1 MKNKNLIV
9 GVGVAILL
17 YFIFKSKKGKQVTEQ
32 VAEKVKETV
41 KPKQNKF
48 VYKGV
53 EVSGTTSNLGLQF
66 IYITPTIMNKEGFKG
81 YNYSTPQDTLYY
93 VENSK
98 GERRDVVRVKRDGVV
113 INHQIFDGRKNNP
126 FLKTGETFKL
136 YKENLS

>member
-41 KPKQNKF
+41 KPKEKTLL
-48 VYKGV
+48 YKGV
-53 EVSGTTSNLGLQF
+53 EMSGTTSNIGKQLIKIDINVMKRL
-66 IYITPTIMNKEGFKG
+66 G
-81 YNYSTPQDTLYY
+81 YNLNSYRTPQDELLF

-98 GERRDVVRVKRDGVV
+98 GERAEVLRINNRGVV
-113 INHQIFDGRKNNP
+113 IDRTLFDGKRNNP
-126 FLKTGETFKL
+126 FINRGDTFKL
-136 YKENLS
+136 YKEKLS

>member
-1 MKNKNLIV
+1 MV

-41 KPKQNKF
+41 KPKKNKF
-48 VYKGV
+48 VYNGV
-53 EVSGTTSNLGLQF
+53 EVSGSTSNLGLQF
-66 IYITPTIMNKEGFKG
+66 VQITPTIMNKEGFTSFQ
-81 YNYSTPQDTLYY
+81 YSTPQGTLYY

-113 INHQIFDGRKNNP
+113 INHQMFDGKKTNP
-126 FLKTGETFKL
+126 FLKRGETFKL
-136 YKENLS
+136 YKENIS

>member
-53 EVSGTTSNLGLQF
+53 EVSGGTSNLGLQF
-66 IYITPTIMNKEGFKG
+66 IQITPTIMSKEGFTSFQ
-81 YNYSTPQDTLYY
+81 YSTPQDALYY

-98 GERRDVVRVKRDGVV
+98 GERRDVTRVKRDGVV
-113 INHQIFDGRKNNP
+113 INHQLFDGRKSNP
-126 FLKTGETFKL
+126 FIKRGETFKL
-136 YKENLS
+136 YKENIS